1 MQPVAV
7 AVMHRSDYWLAK
19 FSKLRVDRARGDPA
33 PHKPLLLLV
42 LCDLLENAS
51 LSHNTLALSPE
62 LAFRF
67 YTYWSI
73 VAERRPQQPDVR
85 LPFHH
90 LSGDGIWSVL
100 DERGGPSP
108 GRMLTRY
115 AKLPS
120 DLVAFLADPAD
131 REKAR
136 HVLIAKY
143 FRPSEQIA
151 LYGMMDLPAPTRHE
165 IEQNAAYKSPEEAQ
179 MAGREARFR
188 IRVVNAYNYTCAL
201 SAYRLTTITAG
212 SIVDAA
218 HIHEFRDGRNND
230 PRNGI
235 ALSKNAHWTFDQ
247 GLWAISDDYRIIV
260 AIGHF
265 AEAGPSQLDLLESH
279 HGKRLRLPEDKALWP
294 DPIHLAW
301 HRKTRFKA
309 A

>member
-1 MQPVAV
+1 MNRA
-7 AVMHRSDYWLAK
+7 DYWLAK
-19 FSKLRVDRARGDPA
+19 LSKLRVDRARGDPA

-42 LCDLLENAS
+42 LCDWVEKES
-51 LSHNTLALSPE
+51 LPHDVLPLSPE
-62 LAFRF
+62 LAFAF

-73 VAERRPQQPDVR
+73 VAGRRHQRPDIR

-90 LSGDGIWSVL
+90 LSGDGIWSVF
-100 DERGGPSP
+100 DEQGNPSA
-108 GRMLTRY
+108 GRMMARY
-115 AKLPS
+115 AKLPR
-120 DLVAFLADPAD
+120 DLVTFLEDPAN

-136 HVLIAKY
+136 HILIAKY

-151 LYGMMDLPAPTRHE
+151 LYEMIGLPVPRADE
-165 IEQNAAYKSPEEAQ
+165 IEQNAAYKSPEEAK

-188 IRVVNAYNYTCAL
+188 IRVVSGYNYTCAL
-201 SAYRLTTITAG
+201 TAYRLTTVTAG

-218 HIHEFRDGRNND
+218 HIHEFRDSRNND

-247 GLWAISDDYRIIV
+247 GLWTISDDYRVIV

-265 AEAGPSQLDLLESH
+265 AESGPNQLELLESC
-279 HGKRLRLPEDKALWP
+279 HGRRLRLPEDKTLWP

-301 HRKTRFKA
+301 HRKTRFRTA
-309 A
+309 

>member
-1 MQPVAV
+1 MNRP
-7 AVMHRSDYWLAK
+7 DYWLGK

-42 LCDLLENAS
+42 LCDLVEQAS
-51 LSHNTLALSPE
+51 LSHNTLALTPE

-73 VAERRPQQPDVR
+73 VAGRRPQRPDVR

-90 LSGDGIWSVL
+90 LAGDGIWSVL
-100 DERGGPSP
+100 DQQGNPSP
-108 GRMLTRY
+108 DRMMTRF

-120 DLVAFLADPAD
+120 DLVVSLEDPAYSD
-131 REKAR
+131 KAR
-136 HVLIAKY
+136 HLLIAKY

-151 LYGMMDLPAPTRHE
+151 LYEMIGLPVPSRQE
-165 IEQNAAYKSPEEAQ
+165 IEANAAYKSPEEAR

-188 IRVVNAYNYTCAL
+188 VRVVTAYNYTCAL
-201 SAYRLTTITAG
+201 TGYRLTTITAG

-218 HIHEFRDGRNND
+218 HIHEFRDSRNND

-247 GLWAISDDYRIIV
+247 GLWSISDDYRVIV
-260 AIGHF
+260 AVGQF
-265 AEAGPSQLDLLESH
+265 AEAGPNEDNLLASY
-279 HGKRLRLPEDKALWP
+279 HGKRLHLPGHKTLWP

-301 HRKTRFKA
+301 HRKSKSRTG
-309 A
+309 